1 MKEFIQILDKYFSL
15 TKEHIL
21 NFEKFN
27 NYALVHHSN
36 SIEGSSLTEAETIL
50 LLDEKLTP
58 HSKPLNDT
66 YMAVDHYAALN
77 YILDIAKSKELLSE
91 EIIKKTSEFIMK
103 NTGSKISSIAG
114 DFDSS
119 KGEYR
124 KLTVRAGNRTFI
136 DYKKVPDYVR
146 KLISYINLNINKSKD
161 FIDIYKLSFDAHFQM
176 VSIHPFA
183 DGNGRLSRLLMNY
196 VQHYH
201 KLPLSVI
208 YNQDKI
214 NYYSALENTRKKE
227 DINIFYDFMFEQ
239 TKKHLKAQINILKN
253 KPKIKNN
260 KQGFMFLY

>member
-1 MKEFIQILDKYFSL
+1 MKELEQILENYFSL

-21 NFEKFN
+21 YFEKFN

-36 SIEGSSLTEAETIL
+36 SIEGSSLTEAETFL

-66 YMAVDHYAALN
+66 LMAVDHYKALN
-77 YILDIAKSKELLSE
+77 YILNIAKSKEKLSDE
-91 EIIKKTSEFIMK
+91 MIKNTSELIMK
-103 NTGSKISSIAG
+103 NTGGKISSTAG

-136 DYKKVPDYVR
+136 DYKKIPDYVM
-146 KLISYINLNINKSKD
+146 KLVSYINSNIEGLKN

-196 VQHYH
+196 VQHFH
-201 KLPLSVI
+201 GLPLSVI

-214 NYYSALENTRKKE
+214 RYYSALEDTRKKE
-227 DINIFYDFMFEQ
+227 DIKIFYDFMFEQ
-239 TKKHLKAQINILKN
+239 TVKHLKGQIKILKN
-253 KPKIKNN
+253 KPKIRKN
-260 KQGFMFLY
+260 KDGFMLLY